1 MPGYLLLI
9 TFGNQGVIGRWLKE
23 HFNLE
28 FAFNWKGAV
37 LASAVIAFPLM
48 VQAAKLSVRMIDRRI
63 ELAASTL
70 GASPFKVWR
79 TVTLPLMA
87 PGILIGSIMVFS
99 RSLGEFGAT
108 ITFVGNIAGETR
120 TLPLAIYSA
129 THQIN
134 GDDAAMRL
142 IIICIGLAF
151 FLLLLS
157 NLLTQR
163 VERWLG
169 VTVLKLDFTFQRGN
183 YSLSANCE
191 INSPI
196 TGILGASGSGK
207 STLLSAI
214 VGLIKPQQGLISLND
229 RVLFQ
234 AKPAIWL
241 PPTRRIG
248 LVFQD
253 GQLLP
258 HYSVKV
264 IYSTVITIAHPMHEG
279 LI

>member
-1 MPGYLLLI
+1 
-9 TFGNQGVIGRWLKE
+9 
-23 HFNLE
+23 
-28 FAFNWKGAV
+28 
-37 LASAVIAFPLM
+37 M

-70 GASPFKVWR
+70 VQPFKVWR

-151 FLLLLS
+151 FRS
-157 NLLTQR
+157 
-163 VERWLG
+163 
-169 VTVLKLDFTFQRGN
+169 
-183 YSLSANCE
+183 C
-191 INSPI
+191 
-196 TGILGASGSGK
+196 
-207 STLLSAI
+207 
-214 VGLIKPQQGLISLND
+214 
-229 RVLFQ
+229 
-234 AKPAIWL
+234 
-241 PPTRRIG
+241 
-248 LVFQD
+248 
-253 GQLLP
+253 
-258 HYSVKV
+258 
-264 IYSTVITIAHPMHEG
+264 
-279 LI
+279 

>member
-1 MPGYLLLI
+1 MLTSAEWQVLGLSAQVGLCATLLCLIPGIMFGWVLARRDFLAKPLLEAALFMPMVLPPTVPGYLLLI
-9 TFGNQGVIGRWLKE
+9 TFGNQGVVGRWLKT
-23 HFNLE
+23 HFDLE

-70 GASPFKVWR
+70 GASPFKVWY
-79 TVTLPLMA
+79 TVTLPLML

-129 THQIN
+129 THQLN
-134 GDDAAMRL
+134 GDEAAMRL
-142 IIICIGLAF
+142 IFICIALAF
-151 FLLLLS
+151 ISLLAS

-169 VTVLKLDFTFQRGN
+169 AQ
-183 YSLSANCE
+183 SA
-191 INSPI
+191 
-196 TGILGASGSGK
+196 
-207 STLLSAI
+207 
-214 VGLIKPQQGLISLND
+214 
-229 RVLFQ
+229 
-234 AKPAIWL
+234 
-241 PPTRRIG
+241 
-248 LVFQD
+248 
-253 GQLLP
+253 
-258 HYSVKV
+258 
-264 IYSTVITIAHPMHEG
+264 
-279 LI
+279 